1 MTPSVGE
8 HRMRVRAL
16 GVWKQWADGDPV
28 SDRSL
33 RTVAA
38 VLNQRAG
45 LQRQL
50 SASLPDDIQ
59 QPVRGPHP
67 TAERDSIAARSS
79 GPELGIER

>member
-16 GVWKQWADGDPV
+16 TTWKHWADGHPV
-28 SDRSL
+28 PDRSL

-38 VLNQRAG
+38 ILNQRAG

-50 SASLPDDIQ
+50 AAALPDDVH
-59 QPVRGPHP
+59 QPVHRPNRADAQDL
-67 TAERDSIAARSS
+67 TASRSAT
-79 GPELGIER
+79 PELGIER